1 MADEESRNDTAV
13 VDPRYQLANERTLLA
28 WLRTTLGLL
37 AGAVA
42 TASPVIDLPKPTR
55 AVLGLLLLGAASV
68 TAFVGWRRYQAVDAA
83 MTSGQPLP
91 DGRSVRWVGAAV
103 AASVVAVGV
112 AIIAETLF

>member
-1 MADEESRNDTAV
+1 MADEHSRNDPAT
-13 VDPRYQLANERTLLA
+13 VDPRFQLANERTLLA

-42 TASPVIDLPKPTR
+42 SASPVIDLPEATR
-55 AVLGLLLLGAASV
+55 AVLGLLLLCAAAV

-103 AASVVAVGV
+103 GVSVVAVGV
-112 AIIAETLF
+112 AIIAETLL